1 MPRLP
6 ALPSR
11 VCPASG
17 GGAEGGGG
25 GLGFD
30 GRGKEMEGGRE
41 GKRISTF
48 PPPPPP
54 RPSVSAAAARE
65 ASEALLVFGRWPPP
79 FTLGGMP
86 MSSTVVVALMSVRLL
101 CIFADPLPSFHSHS
115 LNSFLNETR
124 CRYET
129 VTKSTSSDPLLP
141 SSSSYCHTRSL
152 LSLHS

>member
-1 MPRLP
+1 MTRLSLARSLHPPPPPVSLRPSARPSAMPRLP

-11 VCPASG
+11 VCPA
-17 GGAEGGGG
+17 AAAAQKEGGGG

-30 GRGKEMEGGRE
+30 GRGK

-48 PPPPPP
+48 PPPPP

-86 MSSTVVVALMSVRLL
+86 MSSVVR
-101 CIFADPLPSFHSHS
+101 ADVSKTAVYFRRSASFHSHS
-115 LNSFLNETR
+115 LTTFE
-124 CRYET
+124 
-129 VTKSTSSDPLLP
+129 
-141 SSSSYCHTRSL
+141 
-152 LSLHS
+152 